1 MLLYIRLLSESFSFA
16 LNALRNNKLRTL
28 LSLLGVTIGIFSI
41 IAVLAAVDSMDKK
54 IKEDLSDMD
63 MNTIYLMNFSFGPS
77 EVPRWKR
84 DQFPKVTYEEF
95 EFLKKSVPSIDKI
108 SFNFFARNESVKFE
122 SKTVNSIRVKPS
134 TEDFFDIEPIK
145 IETGRLF
152 NAAESNSGSPVIV
165 IGNEVAKGLFDTSD
179 PIGKKIRLYGQKL
192 TVIGVL
198 KKQGQGM
205 FGDSNDVGV
214 FFPVNFLRRMYG
226 DDNDALRA
234 AILIKPEKGIDI
246 EEFKAEVSQK
256 LRVHRGVKTGEIDNF
271 FMNVLSGFT
280 DFIDNIVGQMNA
292 IGWGISAFSLLVG
305 GFGLCGIPENLI
317 SALRDKGS
325 NGLTV
330 VSNNAGVDDFGL
342 GLLLRTRQ
350 IKRMISSY
358 VGENKEFERQL
369 LSGELEVELIPQGTL
384 AERCRAAGAG
394 IPAFFTPAGVGTE
407 VAEGKEVRVFDGKTY
422 LLEHAFQSD
431 FALVKAWKGDRY
443 GNLIFKDTARNFN
456 PMMAMAGKITIAE
469 VEELV
474 PLGQLDPNEVHV
486 AGIFVHRIFQGSNYE
501 KRIEQRT
508 VRPKS

>member
-1 MLLYIRLLSESFSFA
+1 MLLYLRLLSESFSFA
-16 LNALRNNKLRTL
+16 INALRNNKLRTL

-84 DQFPKVTYEEF
+84 EQFPKVTYDEF
-95 EFLKKSVPSIDKI
+95 EFLKKSIPSIGKI

-165 IGNEVAKGLFDTSD
+165 IGSEVANGLFENTD

-205 FGDSNDVGV
+205 FGDSNDVAV

-226 DDNDALRA
+226 DENDALRA

-246 EEFKAEVSQK
+246 EEFKAELAQK

-280 DFIDNIVGQMNA
+280 DFIDNIIGQMNA

-305 GFGLCGIPENLI
+305 GFGIANIMFVSVKERTNLI
-317 SALRDKGS
+317 GIQKALGAKNKFILFQFLFEAVILSLIGGLIGMFLVWIIALILSNTLDFEFVLSASNMLLGS
-325 NGLTV
+325 GL
-330 VSNNAGVDDFGL
+330 AAFIGL
-342 GLLLRTRQ
+342 
-350 IKRMISSY
+350 I
-358 VGENKEFERQL
+358 
-369 LSGELEVELIPQGTL
+369 
-384 AERCRAAGAG
+384 AG
-394 IPAFFTPAGVGTE
+394 IIPAISAS
-407 VAEGKEVRVFDGKTY
+407 K
-422 LLEHAFQSD
+422 
-431 FALVKAWKGDRY
+431 
-443 GNLIFKDTARNFN
+443 
-456 PMMAMAGKITIAE
+456 
-469 VEELV
+469 
-474 PLGQLDPNEVHV
+474 LDPVE
-486 AGIFVHRIFQGSNYE
+486 AIRSGM
-501 KRIEQRT
+501 
-508 VRPKS
+508 